1 MLESAPPGNAVI
13 AAPAS
18 PPRLRVGP
26 PRDWAAGFP
35 GVDPTICRF
44 SSLAAP
50 GQLQS
55 PLVRRPL
62 SILTGA
68 MLSPS
73 SVYPA
78 RPPRPPFVA
87 PRVFVV
93 LRGISRCLAP
103 DILQDLAGEHSGACG
118 RLDVLRWHG
127 HARNIRS
134 AGLRTPA
141 GPRLRT
147 CV

>member
-1 MLESAPPGNAVI
+1 MTIAVDR
-13 AAPAS
+13 P
-18 PPRLRVGP
+18 
-26 PRDWAAGFP
+26 
-35 GVDPTICRF
+35 
-44 SSLAAP
+44 
-50 GQLQS
+50 QM
-55 PLVRRPL
+55 RRTL
-62 SILTGA
+62 SILNWA
-68 MLSPS
+68 MLSHS

-93 LRGISRCLAP
+93 LRGMSRCLAP
-103 DILQDLAGEHSGACG
+103 DILRALAGEHAGACG
-118 RLDVLRWHG
+118 RLVALSWQA

-134 AGLRTPA
+134 AGLWTPA

>member
-1 MLESAPPGNAVI
+1 MSEL
-13 AAPAS
+13 
-18 PPRLRVGP
+18 PRQ
-26 PRDWAAGFP
+26 
-35 GVDPTICRF
+35 RF
-44 SSLAAP
+44 SST
-50 GQLQS
+50 
-55 PLVRRPL
+55 L
-62 SILTGA
+62 SILNWA
-68 MLSPS
+68 MLSHS

>member
-1 MLESAPPGNAVI
+1 MTLLGATIHHSPNETNN
-13 AAPAS
+13 AS
-18 PPRLRVGP
+18 PKASDCVTGRS
-26 PRDWAAGFP
+26 A
-35 GVDPTICRF
+35 
-44 SSLAAP
+44 LAAR
-50 GQLQS
+50 GRSHLT
-55 PLVRRPL
+55 L
-62 SILTGA
+62 SILNWA
-68 MLSPS
+68 MLSHS

-87 PRVFVV
+87 PRVCVV

-103 DILQDLAGEHSGACG
+103 DILRALAGEHSGACG
-118 RLDVLRWHG
+118 RLAVLSRLG